1 MGLTVVLGARRSGK
15 SAVAERIAVA
25 TRAPVAYLAP
35 LTVTVTDPE
44 LRARVA
50 AHRARR
56 PPEWRTVESPDPL
69 AALHA
74 AAPGETV
81 LLDSLGAWVSEALWR
96 GGALEDPPR
105 ADPSPTL
112 AGLAGA
118 VDAFAQRAAARTE
131 ATVVVAEQ
139 AGWGPVPPEAATRRW
154 LDAMGD
160 AAQACVRRSER
171 AVLVVAGREL
181 ELP

>member
-1 MGLTVVLGARRSGK
+1 VGLTVVLGARRSGK
-15 SAVAERIAVA
+15 SAVAERIAGA
-25 TRAPVAYLAP
+25 SGAPVAYLAP
-35 LTVTVTDPE
+35 LTVTDPE

-56 PPEWRTVESPDPL
+56 PPQWRTVESPDPL
-69 AALHA
+69 AALNA
-74 AAPGETV
+74 VAPGETV
-81 LLDSLGAWVSEALWR
+81 LLDSLGTWVSEALWR
-96 GGALEDPPR
+96 AGSLEEPPR
-105 ADPSPTL
+105 TDPVAL
-112 AGLAGA
+112 LYDLAGA
-118 VDAFAQRAAARTE
+118 VDSFAQRAAARSE
-131 ATVVVAEQ
+131 VTVVVAEE
-139 AGWGPVPPEAATRRW
+139 AGWGPVPPDTATRRW